1 MSTFMKERGKKSCLQ
16 KTDIYYFYETHPE
29 ILNTEKTYS
38 STG

>member
-1 MSTFMKERGKKSCLQ
+1 MLTFMKERRKKSCLRK
-16 KTDIYYFYETHPE
+16 KTYYFYETHPE